1 MFRGSGVGAGAML
14 TGLEPWSEDERERPS
29 PRPSPARG
37 RGRKRPV
44 VFEELGLG
52 LAGMEGDG
60 LRGEVWL
67 SRRGSFATPS
77 PLGEGWGEVLAERFM
92 GSRLFETDLL
102 TGHEPENRKSLEIN
116 EAILRFMERNPSR
129 RCSSKVW

>member
-44 VFEELGLG
+44 VFEGLGLG

-77 PLGEGWGEVLAERFM
+77 PLGEGWGEGLAERFM
-92 GSRLFETDLL
+92 ESHLFEIDLL
-102 TGHEPENRKSLEIN
+102 TSHEPGRAGTLVS
-116 EAILRFMERNPSR
+116 
-129 RCSSKVW
+129 